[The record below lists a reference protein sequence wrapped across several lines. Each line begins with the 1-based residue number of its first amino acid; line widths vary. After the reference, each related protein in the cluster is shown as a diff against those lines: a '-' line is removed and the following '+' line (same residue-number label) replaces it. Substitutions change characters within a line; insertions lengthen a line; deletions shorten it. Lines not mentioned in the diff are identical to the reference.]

1 MFDKGNCCFS
11 SNVIVLY
18 ELYESSWRGMLQ
30 EERLFIPRLCLFLS
44 IIYTTDAFY
53 NANARHR
60 PLYEDARYFPL
71 FLLGGPLGLTVWQR
85 NLVLIDI

>member
-1 MFDKGNCCFS
+1 MERCAPSGA
-11 SNVIVLY
+11 IVRT
-18 ELYESSWRGMLQ
+18 S
-30 EERLFIPRLCLFLS
+30 FLL
-44 IIYTTDAFY
+44 IFVDAFY

-85 NLVLIDI
+85 SVVLIDM